1 MRAAPA
7 DTTPTM
13 QPAAGRR
20 LRVKDLCVVLVF
32 AGAVVTTL
40 TSRAAAQSQLMRD
53 ADLRVRELQERQQ
66 RADCD
71 RKTSEA
77 AARVEAEKDATIK
90 QLRDEHRAISN
101 ELTEARK
108 AGERLSREL
117 DGVQAQLDSVRED
130 HDADGRAHADH
141 KQELAERHEKVLQ
154 DQALKAESAL
164 SACRNDLELLRR
176 SSHATEDDLRK
187 VKAERDAE
195 RATSVDPRKALD
207 DALAT
212 LEEKRAVIDAA
223 SRLRSLLRPPRRR
236 RLTKKKTKRRK
247 DPAIAPWRRI
257 VDAKKSDVAALA
269 SDVAVLARGQA
280 PPEERDLAA
289 LLGGVDGGGA
299 AAAAARAPF

>member
-77 AARVEAEKDATIK
+77 AARVEAEKDSQIAK
-90 QLRDEHRAISN
+90 LRDEHRAISN

-195 RATSVDPRKALD
+195 RATSVDLRKALD

-223 SRLRSLLRPPRRR
+223 SRLAELSLGAAAAPP
-236 RLTKKKTKRRK
+236 TKKKTKRRK
-247 DPAIAPWRRI
+247 DPAIAPLERI

-269 SDVAVLARGQA
+269 KDVAVLARGQA

-289 LLGGVDGGGA
+289 LLEGVDGGA
-299 AAAAARAPF
+299 AAAAAR

>member
-101 ELTEARK
+101 ELKEARK

-154 DQALKAESAL
+154 DQAVKAESAL
-164 SACRNDLELLRR
+164 SSCRNDLELLRR

-195 RATSVDPRKALD
+195 RATSVDLRKALD

-223 SRLRSLLRPPRRR
+223 SRLAELSLGAAAAPP
-236 RLTKKKTKRRK
+236 TKKKTKRRK
-247 DPAIAPWRRI
+247 DPAIAPLERI

-269 SDVAVLARGQA
+269 KDVAVLARGKE

-289 LLGGVDGGGA
+289 LLEGVDGGA
-299 AAAAARAPF
+299 AAAAAR

>member
-1 MRAAPA
+1 MRPA
-7 DTTPTM
+7 DDATM

-32 AGAVVTTL
+32 AGAVVSTL

-53 ADLRVRELQERQQ
+53 EDLRVREEQERRQ

-71 RKTSEA
+71 RKASEA
-77 AARVEAEKDATIK
+77 AARVGAEKDSLIAK
-90 QLRDEHRAISN
+90 LRDEHHSLAN
-101 ELTEARK
+101 ELKEART

-130 HDADGRAHADH
+130 HDADGRKHASH
-141 KQELAERHEKVLQ
+141 KQELAERHEQVLKEE
-154 DQALKAESAL
+154 ALKAENAL
-164 SACRNDLELLRR
+164 SSCRNDLELLRR
-176 SSHATEDDLRK
+176 SSHATEDNLRK

-195 RATSVDPRKALD
+195 RATAVDLRKALD

-223 SRLRSLLRPPRRR
+223 SRLAELSLGAASPPS
-236 RLTKKKTKRRK
+236 KKKAKRRK
-247 DPAIAPWRRI
+247 DSPIEPLERI
-257 VDAKKSDVAALA
+257 IDEKKSDVAALA
-269 SDVAVLARGQA
+269 ADVAALARTGGQA

-289 LLGGVDGGGA
+289 LLEGVDGGA
-299 AAAAARAPF
+299 LPAAR

>member
-1 MRAAPA
+1 VRPA
-7 DTTPTM
+7 DDATM

-32 AGAVVTTL
+32 AGAVVSTL

-53 ADLRVRELQERQQ
+53 EDLRVRELQERQQ

-71 RKTSEA
+71 RKASEA
-77 AARVEAEKDATIK
+77 AARVGAEKDATIK
-90 QLRDEHRAISN
+90 QLRDAHGAIAN
-101 ELTEARK
+101 ELKEART

-130 HDADGRAHADH
+130 HDADGRKHASH
-141 KQELAERHEKVLQ
+141 KQELAERHEQVLKE
-154 DQALKAESAL
+154 QALKAENAL
-164 SACRNDLELLRR
+164 SSCRNDLELLRR
-176 SSHATEDDLRK
+176 SSHATEDNLRK

-195 RATSVDPRKALD
+195 RATSIDLRKALD

-223 SRLRSLLRPPRRR
+223 SRLAELSLGAAAAPPS
-236 RLTKKKTKRRK
+236 KPKKRRK
-247 DPAIAPWRRI
+247 DPSIAPLERI
-257 VDAKKSDVAALA
+257 IDEKKSDVAALA
-269 SDVAVLARGQA
+269 KDVAALARTGGQA

-289 LLGGVDGGGA
+289 LLEGVDGGA
-299 AAAAARAPF
+299 AAAAAR